1 MIDVILVGGVILSGV
16 TIPFRVMRCL
26 LDDGVIADDGFVD
39 LPFEDGAHGAV
50 KKKQHH
56 RVLRSDRHAGIT
68 CVLFFFAFPVPQAE
82 KNGTSPDTTG
92 TTSEDERSKKA

>member
-1 MIDVILVGGVILSGV
+1 MIDVILAGGVILSGV

-50 KKKQHH
+50 KKNSIIGFYE
-56 RVLRSDRHAGIT
+56 VT
-68 CVLFFFAFPVPQAE
+68 
-82 KNGTSPDTTG
+82 DTQ
-92 TTSEDERSKKA
+92 E